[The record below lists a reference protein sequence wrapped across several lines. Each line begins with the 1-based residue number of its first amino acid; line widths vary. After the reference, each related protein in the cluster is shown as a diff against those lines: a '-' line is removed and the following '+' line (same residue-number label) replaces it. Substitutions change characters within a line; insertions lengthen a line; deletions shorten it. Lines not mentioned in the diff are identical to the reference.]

1 MYVCV
6 FSVNVQ
12 VFGYM
17 GIDMRWI
24 RTSTGIKAD
33 IMGSLPIKGELVV
46 DPMDSKVVVKFDPPT
61 RSVHMLTAKVE
72 PVNLIVHVPKSL
84 ELLPFEYE
92 LSTLYSRENV
102 RSSVIEVCKRPLFR
116 TRAINLFTADLI
128 KALHFA
134 ILV

>member
-1 MYVCV
+1 MHVCV

-17 GIDMRWI
+17 GVDMRWI

-102 RSSVIEVCKRPLFR
+102 RSSVIEVWKRPLFR
-116 TRAINLFTADLI
+116 TRAINPFTADPV